1 MRLYDDTRGGA
12 FYREKLEELLFWV
25 RKRWGRCSKSRHYS
39 DLARSAFAGDGALSL
54 APLLALVLCAPLVLA
69 GCRNGKSVSRLER
82 NEIFS
87 LGYGNFEDEL
97 NLQNLSGVGEIQ
109 TSLVMKDGFFY
120 IANGE
125 SKKIMEMNS
134 YGDLITFYY
143 NEDVNPTP
151 SYVKGKSAETSTRKA
166 IPYPFNELSC
176 IAVDSRKYLYAVDK
190 LPLERQEQDAAKKHV
205 LSQIVLRFDRDGNFL
220 DYIGQQGPGGTP
232 FPFIKAVYAT
242 EENELVV
249 VSLTNDGYTVYW
261 FSTDGYLLYKVPV
274 DDASVPAPYADG
286 DGGHWLHVAEII
298 PGCEGR
304 TLFLKV
310 DYYSSF
316 VDETVHLESGVHYE
330 KSFLYQFEVDSAA
343 YGEQPLEI
351 PPYTEQ
357 VTEGFSSG
365 HYDIP
370 FDFIG
375 VTDSG
380 WCFFMVSTDDGFSV
394 MMMQLD
400 GQRILRRKLPVLRRD
415 TLYYTFNLSNDGI
428 LSALLIQS
436 GSARVDW
443 WRTDSLIQSVIK
455 N

>member
-1 MRLYDDTRGGA
+1 M
-12 FYREKLEELLFWV
+12 
-25 RKRWGRCSKSRHYS
+25 KRSGY
-39 DLARSAFAGDGALSL
+39 ALSGKIYIL
-54 APLLALVLCAPLVLA
+54 SVITLSVSVLGLLT
-69 GCRNGKSVSRLER
+69 GCGEGKSVSLLER
-82 NEIFS
+82 NEVFS
-87 LGYGNFEDEL
+87 LGYGSFEDEL
-97 NLQNLSGVGEIQ
+97 NLQNLSGVGEIA

-143 NEDVNPTP
+143 NEDANPAP
-151 SYVKGKSAETSTRKA
+151 PYGKAGAKETSTRKA
-166 IPYPFNELSC
+166 VPYPFNEISC

-205 LSQIVLRFDRDGNFL
+205 LSQIVLRFDGDGNFL

-242 EENELVV
+242 EANELVV

-274 DDASVPAPYADG
+274 DDGGVPDPYAD
-286 DGGHWLHVAEII
+286 DGAGHWLHVEEII
-298 PGCEGR
+298 PDCRER
-304 TLFLKV
+304 SLFLKV
-310 DYYSSF
+310 DYYSSY
-316 VDETVHLESGVHYE
+316 VDEAVHLESGIQYE
-330 KSFLYQFEVDSAA
+330 KSFLYRLNVESGA
-343 YGEQPLEI
+343 YGEQPLDI
-351 PPYTEQ
+351 PPYSEQ
-357 VTEGFSSG
+357 VSEGFSNS

-370 FDFIG
+370 FDFVG

-380 WCFFMVSTDDGFSV
+380 WSFFMVSTDDGFSV
-394 MMMQLD
+394 MMIQLD
-400 GQRILRRKLPVLRRD
+400 GQRILRRKLPVYRRD

-428 LSALLIQS
+428 LSALMVQS
-436 GSARVDW
+436 DRAVVNW